1 MLELRAVETGYGET
15 QIIHGLDLEVKPGT
29 VHALLGRNGV
39 GKSTTMKAIMGL
51 LPITAGRVVLD
62 GRDITDAPA
71 HVVARTGLAYVPET
85 RDVFGAL
92 TLRENLELAGRLG
105 TLRGGAWSIDRVL
118 DFFPSLKGRLENG
131 GTQLSGGEQQM
142 AAIGRALMMA
152 PRVLL
157 LDEPTEGLA
166 PIIVRQIAEKLAEL
180 KAEGMTMLLVE
191 QNLAFALRL
200 ADEITLVGRGQ
211 AVWHGASDEL
221 AGDEAVQKR
230 WLGV

>member
-1 MLELRAVETGYGET
+1 MLELREIQTGYGET
-15 QIIHGLDLEVKPGT
+15 QIIHGLDLSVAPGT

-51 LPITAGRVVLD
+51 LPITAGRVVFD

-71 HVVARTGLAYVPET
+71 HVVAKTGLAYVPET
-85 RDVFGAL
+85 RDMFGAL

-105 TLRGGAWSIDRVL
+105 TARGGAWSIARVL
-118 DFFPSLKGRLENG
+118 DFFPSLKGRLDNG

-152 PRVLL
+152 PRTLL

-200 ADEITLVGRGQ
+200 ADEVTLIGRGQ
-211 AVWHGASDEL
+211 AVWHGTSEAL
-221 AGDEAVQKR
+221 AEDEAVQGR

>member
-1 MLELRAVETGYGET
+1 MLELREIQTGYGET
-15 QIIHGLDLEVKPGT
+15 QIIHGLDLSVAPGT

-51 LPITAGRVVLD
+51 LPITAGHVVFD

-71 HVVARTGLAYVPET
+71 HVVAKTGLAYVPET
-85 RDVFGAL
+85 RDMFGAL

-105 TLRGGAWSIDRVL
+105 TARGGAWSIARVL
-118 DFFPSLKGRLENG
+118 DFFPSLKGRLDNG

-152 PRVLL
+152 PRTLV

-200 ADEITLVGRGQ
+200 ADEVTLIGRGQ
-211 AVWHGASDEL
+211 AVWHGTSEAL
-221 AGDEAVQKR
+221 AEDEAVQGR

>member
-1 MLELRAVETGYGET
+1 MLELREIQTGYGET
-15 QIIHGLDLEVKPGT
+15 QIIHGLDLSVAPGT

-51 LPITAGRVVLD
+51 LPITAGRVVFD

-71 HVVARTGLAYVPET
+71 HVVAKTGLAYVPET
-85 RDVFGAL
+85 RDMFGAL

-105 TLRGGAWSIDRVL
+105 TARGGAWSIARVL
-118 DFFPSLKGRLENG
+118 DFFPSLKGRLDNG

-152 PRVLL
+152 PRTLL

-200 ADEITLVGRGQ
+200 ADEITLIGRGQ
-211 AVWHGASDEL
+211 AVWHGTSEAL
-221 AGDEAVQKR
+221 AEDEAVQGR

>member
-51 LPITAGRVVLD
+51 LPITAGQVHFD

-85 RDVFGAL
+85 RDMFGAL
-92 TLRENLELAGRLG
+92 TLRENFELAGRLG
-105 TLRGGAWSIDRVL
+105 VARGGAWTIARVL
-118 DFFPSLKGRLENG
+118 DFFPSLKNRLDNG

-152 PRVLL
+152 PRALL

-166 PIIVRQIAEKLAEL
+166 PIIVRQIVDKLAEL
-180 KAEGMTMLLVE
+180 KAEGLTMLLVE

-200 ADEITLVGRGQ
+200 ADEITLIGRGQ
-211 AVWHGASDEL
+211 AVWRGTAEEL
-221 AGDEAVQKR
+221 AADDALHKR

>member
-1 MLELRAVETGYGET
+1 MLELREIQTGYGET
-15 QIIHGLDLEVKPGT
+15 QIIHGLDLSVAPGT

-51 LPITAGRVVLD
+51 LPITAGRVVFD

-71 HVVARTGLAYVPET
+71 HVVAKTGLAYVPET
-85 RDVFGAL
+85 RDMFGAL

-105 TLRGGAWSIDRVL
+105 TAHGGAWSIARVL
-118 DFFPSLKGRLENG
+118 DFFPSLKGRLDNG

-152 PRVLL
+152 PRTLL

-200 ADEITLVGRGQ
+200 ADEITLIGRGQ
-211 AVWHGASDEL
+211 AVWHGTSEAL
-221 AGDEAVQKR
+221 AEDEAVQGR

>member
-1 MLELRAVETGYGET
+1 MLELDAIQTGYGET
-15 QIIHGLDLEVKPGT
+15 QVIHGLDLTVAPGT

-51 LPITAGRVVLD
+51 LPITAGRVVFD

-71 HVVARTGLAYVPET
+71 HAVAKTGLAYVPET
-85 RDVFGAL
+85 RDLFGAL

-105 TLRGGAWSIDRVL
+105 AARGGAWTIERVL
-118 DFFPSLKGRLENG
+118 DFFPALKGRLENG

-166 PIIVRQIAEKLAEL
+166 PIIVRQIADKLAEL

-191 QNLAFALRL
+191 QNLAFALHL

-211 AVWHGASDEL
+211 AVWNGGPEAL

>member
-1 MLELRAVETGYGET
+1 MLELREIQTGYGET
-15 QIIHGLDLEVKPGT
+15 QIIHGLDLSVAPGT

-51 LPITAGRVVLD
+51 LPITAGRVVFD

-71 HVVARTGLAYVPET
+71 HVVAKTGLAYVPET
-85 RDVFGAL
+85 RDMFGAL

-105 TLRGGAWSIDRVL
+105 TARGGAWSIARVL
-118 DFFPSLKGRLENG
+118 DFFPSLKGRLDNG

-152 PRVLL
+152 PRTLL

-200 ADEITLVGRGQ
+200 ADEITLIGRGQ
-211 AVWHGASDEL
+211 AVWHGTSQAL
-221 AGDEAVQKR
+221 AGDDETQKR